1 MEKEEFIMKK
11 IINYKT
17 GIVVML
23 LTILAA
29 CNSWLDKPPLTQYL
43 DSPSF
48 WKDETAV
55 RLFSN
60 GFYSCFKGAGTGIV
74 SSIFDNEISGSDADI
89 FFATFSDDQAYVSE
103 NGFDMFPQSAGA
115 IKSSTTWTTPYTY
128 IRLANLLL
136 ERINTVPS
144 SGISDAARL
153 HYTGMG
159 YFFLAM
165 QYFDLVRR
173 YGDVPFVDKYLDQS
187 ADTAIIWGPRVD
199 RDMIMDS
206 VLSYINN
213 ATVML
218 YPKSVGDADP
228 NLGPNTMNQDIAYAL
243 KSRICLYEGSWAKY
257 HENNTDRATQYFNEC
272 KNACETLMNGG
283 TYKLAADFV
292 SSYNTMGLSTAKGGE
307 ILLYR
312 KYLSGVLKNMLYQYA
327 NSTTGTPGLTKDAVE
342 SFLCTDG
349 LPIGLSPLYKGDECN
364 TTTLS
369 IATTTLANRD
379 KRLTETVS
387 PILSF
392 GGGFTTDAAKHISM
406 TGYMITRF
414 NPSVA
419 PTSTPYPDSPIF
431 WYSEILLNEA
441 EALTELNSFTQAS
454 ADATINLLRQ
464 RAGVALLDVNNV
476 PDDPKR
482 DSDVLPLLWEVR
494 RERRS
499 ELMLTSFRY
508 WDLRRWAKVN
518 YLDPNENPDIFKGA
532 KLPAGYTFPSNV
544 QGGQDDLRYI
554 NIYNAATAAMRVI
567 KIPQDYL
574 DPIPTDQIGLYTNNG
589 INFPQNPGW

>member
-1 MEKEEFIMKK
+1 MKK

-17 GIVVML
+17 GLAVIL
-23 LTILAA
+23 LSLFAS

-43 DSPSF
+43 DGPSF
-48 WKDETAV
+48 WQDETAV

-60 GFYSCFKGAGTGIV
+60 GFYSCFKGAGTGIA
-74 SSIFDNEISGSDADI
+74 SSIFNNTIEGSDADI

-103 NGFDMFPQSAGA
+103 NGFDMFPQTAGA
-115 IKSSTTWTTPYTY
+115 IKSNTTWTTPYTY

-144 SGISDAARL
+144 SGISDAARM

-187 ADTAIIWGPRVD
+187 ADTAIIWGPRVN
-199 RDMIMDS
+199 RDLVMDS

-218 YPKSVGDADP
+218 YPKSVADADP
-228 NLGPNTMNQDIAYAL
+228 NLGPNTMNQDIAYTL
-243 KSRICLYEGSWAKY
+243 KSRICLYEGAWAKY
-257 HENNTDRATQYFNEC
+257 HEKNSARATQYFTEC

-283 TYKLAADFV
+283 AYKLAADYV
-292 SSYNTMGLSTAKGGE
+292 SSYNTIGLSTAKGGE

-312 KYLSGVLKNMLYQYA
+312 KYLSGTLKNMLYQYA

-342 SFLCTDG
+342 SFLCKDG
-349 LPIGLSPLYKGDECN
+349 LPIGLSPSYKGDVCN
-364 TTTLS
+364 PLTGS
-369 IATTTLANRD
+369 ISQTTLANRD
-379 KRLTETVS
+379 KRLTETVDTL
-387 PILSF
+387 LSF
-392 GGGFTTDAAKHISM
+392 GGGLSSNPAGHISM

-414 NPSVA
+414 NPSVT

-431 WYSEILLNEA
+431 WYPEILLNEA
-441 EALTELNSFTQAS
+441 EALTELNSFTQTD
-454 ADATINLLRQ
+454 ADKTINLLRA
-464 RAGVALLDVNNV
+464 RAGVTSLVVNNV
-476 PDDPKR
+476 PDDPQR
-482 DSDVLPLLWEVR
+482 DSDVPSLLWEVR
-494 RERRS
+494 RERRV

-508 WDLRRWAKVN
+508 WDLRRWGKVT
-518 YLDPNENPDIFKGA
+518 YLDPNVKPDIFKGA
-532 KLPAGYTFPSNV
+532 KLPVGFPFPSTV
-544 QGGQDDLRYI
+544 QGGKDSNGYI
-554 NIYNAATAAMRVI
+554 NIYAMATAAMRVI

-574 DPIPTDQIGLYTNNG
+574 DPIPTDQIGLYETRG